1 MTELP
6 IDAVLPELKRALAVH
21 TCAVLQAPP
30 GAGKTTRVPLALL
43 HEAWLQNQRII
54 MLEPRRLAARNAAGW
69 MAELLGEEA
78 GATIGYR
85 TRMDTKVSARTR
97 VEVVTEGVLARML
110 QSAADLPGVGL
121 VIFDEFHE
129 RSIHTDLG
137 LALCLNVQRNLRPE
151 LRVLVMSA
159 TLDAAPVARLLNDAP
174 LITSGGRSF
183 PVEIRYVGAVP
194 ERERLAALARIV
206 VQAVQEQSG
215 SILVFLPGASE
226 IHKVGA
232 LLRAAALPDNISV
245 HALYGDLPRAAQDAA
260 IQPYKPGLRKIVLAT
275 AIAETSLTIEGVR
288 VVVDSGVMRVPR
300 FEPRSGMTRLT
311 TVRVSRAS
319 AEQRCGRAGRL
330 EPGVCFRLWSES
342 EHKALQPFTAPE
354 ILDTDLAPLVL
365 ELAQW
370 GVRDAQQLS
379 WLDPPPQAAQA
390 QARDLLRRLGAL
402 DAQERIT
409 AHGKAMAQLALH
421 PRLAHMLLR
430 ALDWKLGGVAC
441 DLAAL
446 LNERDVM
453 QGTGSVHDAD
463 VRTRLELLYRSA
475 RQTVSPPLTKGEA
488 PSFDKA
494 ALQRITQS
502 SRQWQKHLRV
512 EPAQAQDL
520 HSAGLLLALAY
531 PDRIAQRRG
540 AAGYRYLLANGRGAF
555 LQDGEGLAKAEY
567 LAVADVD
574 GGERE
579 ARIYLA
585 APLDEHDVEQA
596 CGAQIETVE
605 HVTWASREQAVI
617 TRRQRRY
624 GELVLKDDPVQK
636 PDPPKVLRALL
647 NGILELGVAALPWT
661 PAARNWQARVLLLR
675 RAAGETGWPDVS
687 DPALAAH
694 LDDWLAP
701 HLHGITRWSD
711 VQRIDLLPALMD
723 LLDWKQRQAL
733 DEWAPTHLTVPSGS
747 RVAIDYAQGD
757 TPVLA
762 VRLQEMFGLG
772 DTPRIANGCM
782 PLLLHLLSPARHP
795 VQVTSDLASFWK
807 NSYQDVKKDLKGRY
821 PKHYWPD
828 DPLQAQPTARV
839 KPRAK

>member
-1 MTELP
+1 VTELP
-6 IDAVLPELKRALAVH
+6 IDEVLPELKRVLAAR

-43 HEAWLQNQRII
+43 NEPWLQNQRII

-110 QSAADLPGVGL
+110 QSDAELPGVGL

-137 LALCLNVQRNLRPE
+137 LALCLDAQRNLRPE

-174 LITSGGRSF
+174 LITSSGRSF
-183 PVEIRYVGAVP
+183 PVEIRYVGTVP
-194 ERERLAALARIV
+194 ERERLSVLARIV
-206 VQAVQEQSG
+206 VQAVQEQPG
-215 SILVFLPGASE
+215 SVLVFLPGAGE

-232 LLRAAALPDNISV
+232 LLRAAALPGDISV
-245 HALYGDLPRAAQDAA
+245 HALYGDLPRAAQEAA
-260 IQPYKPGLRKIVLAT
+260 IQPCKPGLRKIVLAT
-275 AIAETSLTIEGVR
+275 SIAETSLTIEGVR
-288 VVVDSGVMRVPR
+288 VVVDSGAMRVPR
-300 FEPRSGMTRLT
+300 FEPRSGMTRLE

-342 EHKALQPFTAPE
+342 DHKALQPFTAPE
-354 ILDTDLAPLVL
+354 IRDADLAPLVL

-379 WLDPPPQAAQA
+379 WLDPPPVAAQA

-402 DAQERIT
+402 DEHERIT

-430 ALDWKLGGVAC
+430 AQQWKLGGVAC

-446 LNERDVM
+446 LSERDVM
-453 QGTGSVHDAD
+453 KGAGSARDGD
-463 VRTRLELLYRSA
+463 VRTRLELLRRATHSA
-475 RQTVSPPLTKGEA
+475 GGSSVDS
-488 PSFDKA
+488 A
-494 ALQRITQS
+494 ALQRVTQS
-502 SRQWQKHLRV
+502 SRQWQKNLRV
-512 EPAQAQDL
+512 EPAQAQDM

-540 AAGYRYLLANGRGAF
+540 AEGYRYLLANGRGAF
-555 LQDGEGLAKAEY
+555 LQEGEGLAKAEY

-585 APLDEHDVEQA
+585 APLDEGDLEQA
-596 CGAQIETVE
+596 CGAQIDTVE
-605 HVTWASREQAVI
+605 QVLWNSREQAV
-617 TRRQRRY
+617 TARRQRRY
-624 GELVLKDDPVQK
+624 GELVLKDDPLQK
-636 PDPPKVLRALL
+636 PDPQKVLQALL
-647 NGILELGVAALPWT
+647 HGVRELGVAALPWT
-661 PAARNWQARVLLLR
+661 PAARNWQARVVMLR
-675 RAAGETGWPDVS
+675 RAAGEAAWPDVS
-687 DPALAAH
+687 DVALVAQ
-694 LDDWLAP
+694 LDKWLAP

-711 VQRIDLLPALMD
+711 VQRVDLLPALQE
-723 LLDWKQRQAL
+723 LLVWKQRQAL
-733 DEWAPTHLTVPSGS
+733 DDGAPTHITVPSGS
-747 RVAIDYAQGD
+747 RVAIDYTHGD
-757 TPVLA
+757 MPVLA
-762 VRLQEMFGLG
+762 VRLQEMFGL
-772 DTPRIANGCM
+772 DNTPRIANGRV

-795 VQVTSDLASFWK
+795 VQVTGDLASFWK

-828 DPLQAQPTARV
+828 DPLQAQPTARA
-839 KPRAK
+839 KPRGR

>member
-6 IDAVLPELKRALAVH
+6 IDAVLPELQRVFATGV
-21 TCAVLQAPP
+21 CAVLQAPP

-43 HEAWLQNQRII
+43 NEPWLQNQRII

-110 QSAADLPGVGL
+110 QSDAELPGVGL

-137 LALCLNVQRNLRPE
+137 LALCLDAQRNLRPE

-159 TLDAAPVARLLNDAP
+159 TLDAEPVARLLGGAP
-174 LITSGGRSF
+174 LITSRGRSF

-194 ERERLAALARIV
+194 ERERLQVLARIV
-206 VQAVQEQSG
+206 TQTVQEQPG
-215 SILVFLPGASE
+215 SVLVFLPGAGE

-232 LLRAAALPDNISV
+232 LLRAAALPSDISV
-245 HALYGDLPRAAQDAA
+245 HALYGDLPRAAQEAA
-260 IQPYKPGLRKIVLAT
+260 IAPCKPGLRKIVLAT
-275 AIAETSLTIEGVR
+275 SIAETSLTIEGVR
-288 VVVDSGVMRVPR
+288 VVIDSGAMRVPR
-300 FEPRSGMTRLT
+300 FEPRSGMTRLE

-330 EPGVCFRLWSES
+330 EPGVCIRLWSES

-354 ILDTDLAPLVL
+354 IRDADLAPLVL

-379 WLDPPPQAAQA
+379 WLDPPPPAAQA

-402 DAQERIT
+402 DEHERIT
-409 AHGKAMAQLALH
+409 PHGKAMAQLALH

-430 ALDWKLGGVAC
+430 AQEWKLGGAAC

-446 LNERDVM
+446 LSERDVM
-453 QGTGSVHDAD
+453 KGTGNARDGD
-463 VRTRLELLYRSA
+463 MRTRLELLRRTAHNASGNS
-475 RQTVSPPLTKGEA
+475 VDG
-488 PSFDKA
+488 A
-494 ALQRITQS
+494 ALQRVTQS

-512 EPAQAQDL
+512 EPAQAQDM

-540 AAGYRYLLANGRGAF
+540 AEGYRYLLANGRGAF
-555 LQDGEGLAKAEY
+555 LQEGEGLAKAEY

-585 APLDEHDVEQA
+585 APLDDNDLERA

-605 HVTWASREQAVI
+605 QVVWNSREQAVNA
-617 TRRQRRY
+617 RRQRRY
-624 GELVLKDDPVQK
+624 GELILKDDPLQK
-636 PDPPKVLRALL
+636 PDPQKVLQALL
-647 NGILELGVAALPWT
+647 HGVRELGVAALPWT
-661 PAARNWQARVLLLR
+661 PSARNWQARVMTLR
-675 RAAGETGWPDVS
+675 RAAGEAVWPEVS
-687 DPALAAH
+687 DGALAANLEH
-694 LDDWLAP
+694 WLAS
-701 HLHGITRWSD
+701 HLLGITRWSD
-711 VQRIDLLPALMD
+711 VQRIDLLPALQE

-733 DEWAPTHLTVPSGS
+733 DEAAPSHITVPSGS
-747 RVAIDYAQGD
+747 RIAIDYTHGG

-772 DTPRIANGCM
+772 DTPRIANGRV
-782 PLLLHLLSPARHP
+782 PLLLHLLSPARQP
-795 VQVTSDLASFWK
+795 VQVTGDLASFWK
-807 NSYQDVKKDLKGRY
+807 NSYQEVKKDLKGRY

-828 DPLQAQPTARV
+828 DPLQAQPTARA
-839 KPRAK
+839 KPRGK

>member
-6 IDAVLPELKRALAVH
+6 IDAVLPELKRALATHV
-21 TCAVLQAPP
+21 CAVLQAPP

-43 HEAWLQNQRII
+43 NEPWLQNQRIV

-110 QSAADLPGVGL
+110 QSDAELPGVGL

-137 LALCLNVQRNLRPE
+137 LALCLDAQRNLRPE

-174 LITSGGRSF
+174 LITSSGRSY
-183 PVEIRYVGAVP
+183 PVELRYVGAVP
-194 ERERLAALARIV
+194 ERERLATLARIV
-206 VQAVQEQSG
+206 VQAVHDQPG
-215 SILVFLPGASE
+215 SALVFLPGAGE

-232 LLRAAALPDNISV
+232 LLRAAALPNDVSV
-245 HALYGDLPRAAQDAA
+245 HALYGDLPRAAQEAA
-260 IQPYKPGLRKIVLAT
+260 IQPCKPGLRKIVLAT
-275 AIAETSLTIEGVR
+275 SIAETSLTIEGVR

-300 FEPRSGMTRLT
+300 FEPRSGMSRLE

-319 AEQRCGRAGRL
+319 ADQRCGRAGRL

-354 ILDTDLAPLVL
+354 IRDADLAPLVL

-370 GVRDAQQLS
+370 GVHDAQQLS
-379 WLDPPPQAAQA
+379 WLDPPPLAAQA
-390 QARDLLRRLGAL
+390 QARELLRRLGAL
-402 DAQERIT
+402 DEHERIT
-409 AHGKAMAQLALH
+409 PHGKAMAQLALH

-430 ALDWKLGGVAC
+430 AQEWKLGGVAC

-453 QGTGSVHDAD
+453 KGAGSARDAD
-463 VRTRLELLYRSA
+463 VRSRLELLRRGAQGTGGS
-475 RQTVSPPLTKGEA
+475 
-488 PSFDKA
+488 SFDSA
-494 ALQRITQS
+494 ALQRVMQA

-512 EPAQAQDL
+512 EAAQAQDM
-520 HSAGLLLALAY
+520 HSAGMLLALAY

-540 AAGYRYLLANGRGAF
+540 AEGYRYLLANGRGAF
-555 LQDGEGLAKAEY
+555 LQEGEGLAKAEY

-585 APLDEHDVEQA
+585 APLDERDLEQA

-605 HVTWASREQAVI
+605 QVVWASREQAV
-617 TRRQRRY
+617 TARRQRRY
-624 GELVLKDDPVQK
+624 GELVLKDDPLQK
-636 PDPPKVLRALL
+636 PDPQKVLQALL
-647 NGILELGVAALPWT
+647 HGVCELGVAALSWT
-661 PAARNWQARVLLLR
+661 PAARNWQARVSLLR
-675 RAAGETGWPDVS
+675 RATGESAWPDVS
-687 DPALAAH
+687 DVALGAM
-694 LDDWLAP
+694 LDHWLAP
-701 HLHGITRWSD
+701 HVRGITRWSD
-711 VQRIDLLPALMD
+711 VQRVDLMPALQE
-723 LLDWKQRQAL
+723 LIDWKQRQAL
-733 DEWAPTHLTVPSGS
+733 DDAAPTHITVPSGS
-747 RVAIDYAQGD
+747 RIALDYTHGD

-762 VRLQEMFGLG
+762 VRLQELFGLSN
-772 DTPRIANGCM
+772 TPRVANGRV

-795 VQVTSDLASFWK
+795 VQVTGDLASFWK

-828 DPLQAQPTARV
+828 DPLQAQPTARA
-839 KPRAK
+839 KPRGK